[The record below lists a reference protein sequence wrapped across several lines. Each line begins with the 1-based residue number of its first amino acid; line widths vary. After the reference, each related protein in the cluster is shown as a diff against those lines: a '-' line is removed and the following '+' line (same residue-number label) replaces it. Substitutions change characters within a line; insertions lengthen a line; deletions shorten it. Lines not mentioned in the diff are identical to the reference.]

1 MLRSMYSGISGM
13 KANQTKLDVIGNNI
27 SNVGTTAFKSSR
39 VTFSDMMSQNI
50 SDAMSPSSNQG
61 GKNAAQVGLGVQLSS
76 IDKVMTQGMMQPTG
90 RSLDCAI
97 DGDGFFMVSKGP
109 TVYGDQLKVNQ
120 SAGTHTIEHGSS
132 TSEMMFS
139 RDGSFVLDRD
149 GNLLTK
155 DGYRVMGYS
164 VTNDDNSMPP
174 TGLKPNGVNASGF
187 DFKFGPGTQLNG
199 YKVTFG
205 EIGPNTVTSAKINKD
220 VKTIVINADLSR
232 EGAVNSEQISNAVNK
247 ALGAEGISQ
256 QVMVSGKPNVITG
269 LGSDRVAGGSDATK
283 PESLPFLGFNLSF
296 DEGSTLNGYTFE
308 VNDVGSGTATSAD
321 VDKDN
326 KLIKINVD
334 LTSQAPNKDNL
345 QNAINAAL
353 RKEGIQQ
360 KVNISGSGTTL
371 SMLSTQATNNGTNAK
386 APTGTV
392 EKNSSAA
399 TDTFG
404 GLTFTFD
411 DGAALNGYEI
421 VFGKTDNTVKTP
433 DATLDLSKKRL
444 TIDADLT
451 NKGLDLNNLKDVI
464 NKELQRNGKST
475 AHIKN
480 ITGAPNPADATNSLK
495 VSKGQDM
502 KSPGNVPLG
511 GISLELPK
519 GETYNGLKIEIADVR
534 AATLGVDFNAAENKI
549 TLSGDFVTAGGVS
562 GTDLA
567 NAINKKLGLTG
578 DNVFSGSGSYKG
590 IDSLNSDPVEGG
602 EDLKAPTTKIEVNGM
617 DISLK
622 SGGSLNGYTFQI
634 GTITKGTK
642 TTAKVD
648 ASNKVIT
655 LNGDFTTQGAVTNDS
670 MKLALNRALKEA
682 GINQYI
688 DKIDGKPN
696 VISNT
701 ESDETNGGTPVESL
715 TDDGL
720 LEFVSGTGN
729 VKSYDGEL
737 KTLKIPD
744 KVIMP
749 GSGEEL
755 RVKTFSIDK
764 NGLITGTLED
774 GRVAALGQLAMASFK
789 NPEGLTSLGKNLY
802 SQSVN
807 SGDAIVKSGLGTTG
821 EDNSSGYGDSIQ
833 GMLEM
838 SNVDLAEQFTDMI
851 TTTRSFQASGKMINT
866 GDEILQD
873 IINLK
878 R

>member
-50 SDAMSPSSNQG
+50 SEAMSPSSNQG
-61 GKNAAQVGLGVQLSS
+61 GKNAAQVGLGTQLSS

-90 RSLDCAI
+90 RSLDCAV

-109 TVYGDQLKVNQ
+109 AVYGDQLKVNH
-120 SAGTHTIEHGSS
+120 SPGTHTLEHGNSS
-132 TSEMMFS
+132 SEMMYS
-139 RDGSFVLDRD
+139 RDGSFILDRD

-164 VTNDDNSMPP
+164 VTNDDNTMPP
-174 TGLKPNGVNASGF
+174 TGKKPTPVSASGF
-187 DFKFGPGTQLNG
+187 DFQFGPGTQLNG
-199 YKVTFG
+199 YKIALG
-205 EIGPNTVTSAKINKD
+205 AIGPNTVTSATINKD
-220 VKTIVINADLSR
+220 EKTIIVNADLSR
-232 EGAVNSEQISNAVNK
+232 SGAVNSEQVSNAINK

-256 QVMVSGKPNVITG
+256 QVMVSNKPNVVTG
-269 LGSDRVAGGSDATK
+269 LGSDKVVGGSDATK
-283 PESLPFLGFNLSF
+283 PDNIPFLGFNMEF
-296 DEGSTLNGYTFE
+296 DEGSQLNGYTFE
-308 VNDVGSGTATSAD
+308 VNEVGAGTSTKAE
-321 VDKDN
+321 VKGN
-326 KLIKINVD
+326 VIKIDVD
-334 LTSQAPNKDNL
+334 LTSQSPNRDSL
-345 QNAINAAL
+345 QNAINKAL
-353 RKEGIQQ
+353 SDAKIEQRVTLTGT
-360 KVNISGSGTTL
+360 GTTL
-371 SMLSTQATNNGTNAK
+371 SMLSGQASDNGLDAK
-386 APTGTV
+386 APTAKV
-392 EKNSSAA
+392 IKNSDSP

-404 GLTFTFD
+404 GLTINFD
-411 DGAALNGYEI
+411 KGGQLNGYEV
-421 VFGKTDNTVKTP
+421 VFGKTDAGTKT
-433 DATLDLSKKRL
+433 DVTLDTSKKRITL
-444 TIDADLT
+444 DADL
-451 NKGLDLNNLKDVI
+451 NNAGLDLKDLQDKI
-464 NKELQRNGKST
+464 NKELDRNGKST
-475 AHIKN
+475 THVTS
-480 ITGAPNPADATNSLK
+480 ITGKPNVLDVKNTLGISD
-495 VSKGQDM
+495 GQDM
-502 KSPGNVPLG
+502 TSPGKIELG
-511 GISLELPK
+511 GISIEVPK
-519 GETYNGLKIEIADVR
+519 GSKYNGLKIEISDVR
-534 AATLGVDFNAAENKI
+534 ASSLSANYDAGLNKI
-549 TLSGDFVTAGGVS
+549 TLSGDFVTAGGVA
-562 GTDLA
+562 GKDLA
-567 NAINKKLGLTG
+567 DEINKKLGLTG
-578 DNVFSGSGSYKG
+578 DDRFFAQGSYKG
-590 IDSLNSDPVEGG
+590 IDSLNSDPIEGG
-602 EDLKAPTTKIEVNGM
+602 EDLKSPTGETKVNGM
-617 DISLK
+617 NITLK
-622 SGGSLNGYTFQI
+622 PGGSLNGYTFQI

-642 TTAKVD
+642 TTADVD
-648 ASNKVIT
+648 ANSKVIT
-655 LNGDFTTQGAVTNDS
+655 LNGDFTSQGAVTNDS
-670 MKLALNRALKEA
+670 MKSAINKALKEA
-682 GINQYI
+682 GINQFV
-688 DKIDGKPN
+688 DKIEGKPN

-701 ESDETNGGTPVESL
+701 ESGETNGGTPVESL
-715 TDDGL
+715 TDNGA
-720 LEFVSGTGN
+720 LEFVSGTGT

-744 KVIMP
+744 KVVMP
-749 GSGEEL
+749 GTGEEL